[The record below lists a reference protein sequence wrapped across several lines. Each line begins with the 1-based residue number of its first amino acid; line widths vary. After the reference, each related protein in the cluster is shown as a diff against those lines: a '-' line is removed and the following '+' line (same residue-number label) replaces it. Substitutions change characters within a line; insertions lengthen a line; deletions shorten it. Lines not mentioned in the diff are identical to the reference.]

1 MRLMEAIPNFSEGRR
16 PEVVERIAA
25 SFRRPDVFLLD
36 QEMDATH
43 NRAVVTAVGEPDAL
57 RQACLDACAVACEL
71 IDLTRHQGEHPRM
84 GATDVIPFVPLS
96 GTTQDEAVAQARE
109 LAEQIWHTLAIPTYL
124 YEDAARDQNRRLLPA
139 IRKGGFE
146 ALRDGA
152 IHEQGRQPDV
162 GGPDVHP
169 TAGAT
174 AVGARKPLVAFNVN
188 LATTDLELG
197 KSIAKAV
204 RESSGGLPKVRAMAV
219 DMRARGRVQVSMNL
233 TDTETTPIFQAYEFV
248 AEAARAA
255 GVWVAESEVIGLV
268 GLNALTDVARHAL
281 QVEAFSTA
289 QVLENKLLSVL
300 AERDHEA
307 S

>member
-16 PEVVERIAA
+16 PEVVDRIAA
-25 SFRRPDVFLLD
+25 AFRRPDVFLLD

-43 NRAVVTAVGEPDAL
+43 NRAVITAVGDPDAL

-84 GATDVIPFVPLS
+84 GATDVIPFVPLA
-96 GTTQDEAVAQARE
+96 GTTTEDAVLVARQ
-109 LAEQIWHTLAIPTYL
+109 LAAEIWQQLAIPTYL
-124 YEDAARDQNRRLLPA
+124 YEDAAHDPNRRLLPA

-152 IHEQGRQPDV
+152 IREAGRQPDV

-169 TAGAT
+169 TAGVT

-197 KSIAKAV
+197 KRIARAV

-219 DMRARGRVQVSMNL
+219 DMRESGRVQVSMNL
-233 TDTETTPIFQAYEFV
+233 TDTDTTPIFEAYEFV
-248 AEAARAA
+248 AQAAAA
-255 GVWVAESEVIGLV
+255 EGVAVAESEVIGLV
-268 GLNALTDVARHAL
+268 GLGALADVAKSAL
-281 QVEAFSTA
+281 RVGAFSTG
-289 QVLENKLLSVL
+289 QVLENKLLAVL
-300 AERDHEA
+300 SEQTHEA